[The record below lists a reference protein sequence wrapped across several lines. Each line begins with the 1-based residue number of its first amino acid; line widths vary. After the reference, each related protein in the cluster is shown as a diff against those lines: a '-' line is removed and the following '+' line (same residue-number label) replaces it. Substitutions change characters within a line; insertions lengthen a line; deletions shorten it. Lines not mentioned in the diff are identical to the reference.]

1 MFEARRGETPR
12 DRYSQTLK
20 DGLAEARDED
30 DDHVAWMEEWMIDGW
45 RNEEGEGVIDGETG
59 ANER

>member
-1 MFEARRGETPR
+1 MSEARCGETLR

-20 DGLAEARDED
+20 DGLAEVRDED
-30 DDHVAWMEEWMIDGW
+30 EHVAWMEEWMID
-45 RNEEGEGVIDGETG
+45 RRSNEGEGVIDGETG